1 METTQIIFSINVHEN
16 IEFLIKQIKNINDF
30 VSLDYII
37 ILNANKLMY
46 NKISNCKFIN
56 SQENNIILYPK
67 YLDKR
72 RYHGSLTEGI
82 YNNMKYAL
90 NNYNF
95 KYFIVLSSRNLFY
108 NHLNNTEKIKALSLR
123 PAAELGGAMTVN
135 GGGGWAGTYKQLL
148 ERYAVNNRL
157 RPKKSWH
164 WLDYKDRKGR
174 TRRGGLLKT
183 KLSKYVKENN
193 LNFAVSPHEGL
204 TFNYNSCLK
213 IIEFLDN
220 NPDIKT
226 NLFQFCNCVE
236 EFALQTICVNSG
248 DYFCYIGNGSHTDI
262 LKKVLKERYVY
273 KTLRK

>member
-1 METTQIIFSINVHEN
+1 METTQINFSINVHEKM
-16 IEFLIKQIKNINDF
+16 EFLIKQIKNINDF

-56 SQENNIILYPK
+56 SQTNIILYPK

-72 RYHGSLTEGI
+72 RWHGSLTEGI

-108 NHLNNTEKIKALSLR
+108 NHLNNTEQIKALSLR
-123 PAAELGGAMTVN
+123 PAAELGGGMTFK
-135 GGGGWAGTYKQLL
+135 GGGGWAGTYTQLL
-148 ERYAVNNRL
+148 ERYGEKPR
-157 RPKKSWH
+157 WH
-164 WLDYKDRKGR
+164 WLDYKDLKGR
-174 TRRGGLLKT
+174 TRRRGFLKT
-183 KLSKYVKENN
+183 KLSEYVKENN
-193 LNFAVSPHEGL
+193 LNFAISPHEGL

-226 NLFQFCNCVE
+226 NLFKFCNCVE

-262 LKKVLKERYVY
+262 RKKKVLKERYVY